1 MTKILKGPSTMSIGR
16 WAFFL
21 MLFAF
26 AGCHDP
32 TELPACGDIFEI
44 GERGAFREVDG
55 GLIAHP
61 AVDVLFYRC
70 PAGQRYVNRSCR
82 GEAQSLSFEDAQAYA
97 VEVSERSGGN
107 WRLPSPK
114 EMRAIQE
121 MSCVSP
127 AYNPN
132 IFPELPVENFWT
144 NSELELSQ
152 YYGCV
157 VYTYQGSRSCRAL
170 LSAEYPFMLVREP
183 QG

>member
-1 MTKILKGPSTMSIGR
+1 MTKNSKGPSTYSFGR
-16 WAFFL
+16 RAFFL
-21 MLFAF
+21 MLFAL

-32 TELPACGDIFEI
+32 TELPACGDVFEI

-55 GLIAHP
+55 GLVAHP

-97 VEVSERSGGN
+97 VEISERSGGN

-170 LSAEYPFMLVREP
+170 LSAEHPFMLVREP
-183 QG
+183 